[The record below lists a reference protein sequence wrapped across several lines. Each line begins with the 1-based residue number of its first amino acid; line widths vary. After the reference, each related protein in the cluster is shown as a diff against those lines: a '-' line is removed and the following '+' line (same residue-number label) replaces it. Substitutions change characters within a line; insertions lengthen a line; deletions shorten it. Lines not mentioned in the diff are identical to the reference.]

1 MEKLLSLLFKAE
13 VHYIVDV
20 YSIRFFPF
28 FSPAFYSACCACF
41 FFFYKCALFFSS
53 VSRFFFCVYVV
64 LFFFLLFHVR
74 SLFSPVPEC
83 RLLFFFSTLSTCCSF
98 SACRFENVK
107 KETARFL
114 PYILFLRT
122 ARRAV

>member
-41 FFFYKCALFFSS
+41 FFFIN
-53 VSRFFFCVYVV
+53 VRFFFLRFLV
-64 LFFFLLFHVR
+64 FFLCLCGTV
-74 SLFSPVPEC
+74 
-83 RLLFFFSTLSTCCSF
+83 FFCYSM
-98 SACRFENVK
+98 
-107 KETARFL
+107 
-114 PYILFLRT
+114 
-122 ARRAV
+122 